1 MRVVVDLEV
10 FPSSAGSPHDVDQY
24 SAALVE
30 SMLSHAGHHQIEVVV
45 NHSSEELVEDLQGK
59 FPGLFRQ
66 GAFRVSR
73 VPFLE
78 ADQTNPDWR
87 RSAAELVRE
96 HALLQLKPHVILCAP
111 LTGPAR
117 ALLISRVSRLSVPTA
132 VALSGLPSSNG
143 LHTSD
148 RIGAGL
154 AVSRN
159 GGQVKQRW
167 QSEPELILTV
177 SESRKRL
184 LVSALELPP
193 DRITVVPLG
202 VDRQSRV
209 ALSGAQAWAV
219 RKRFSIPDDF
229 ILLMP
234 GESSHGIERLLEA
247 YALLSRDLRRVN
259 RLVIAG
265 SVEREANCFFQI
277 ARASG
282 LGDGELMVAGDATD
296 DEVAALCNSCKL
308 ILLSDSEDGAA
319 QPALQAMSCGTP
331 VVGPDQ
337 ARIREILGAGD
348 ALFDPTSARLASE
361 KISEALTSPGFR
373 EKLKRNGSEQAQR
386 LYRQEGARRSFEVLE
401 QLYESRLAEPK
412 PFPSSPKR
420 RRMAYVSPVPPE
432 RSGIADY
439 SAELLPELAEY
450 YDITLITNVS
460 QIADPF
466 LDRKLRRQSFTEFE
480 KSGRDYDRI
489 LYHIGNS
496 PFHVQ
501 IPSLLERH
509 PGTVVLHDFFLS
521 HLFNKLESLD
531 GVSLWRNLYLSHGYP
546 GLMARAREGSE
557 AALWAHPCNLAVLQ
571 HAAGIIVHS
580 EHIVH
585 MARQWFGISTDGWK
599 VIPQLRRIAGG
610 MNRQEARKALGI
622 PRDTFLV
629 CSFGFLSEAKFN
641 DLVFRSWLGSSLS
654 RQEDCCLVFVGG
666 DGAGRPY
673 QDNVF
678 PSSHIRA
685 TGYVSKEEYELYLA
699 GADVGVQLRSELS
712 RGETPRSVLDC
723 MAYGMATVVS
733 SHPSLTDLPSDC
745 VLRTSASGSEQE
757 LIAALERLY
766 REPGY
771 RAELGRRAHEYVKAT
786 RTPAVV
792 ARQYAEAIEEA
803 ASNHPV
809 SVTNR
814 IVLKT
819 AELVAN
825 ASPSN
830 EELGTIASCIAESSG
845 VAGIRQLF
853 VDISILVAVGDYRT
867 GIQRVT
873 RAILA
878 YLLENPPAGYRVEP
892 VFRRHMDTYRYARR
906 FVGNYLGLEGFNLED
921 APVAVNPGDVF
932 LGLDW
937 DAGIA
942 IDDRAANWL
951 LHHRQRGMR
960 TVFTI
965 YDLLPL
971 HHPEW
976 FKPDMQSVF
985 PGWLSRICRLADS
998 FACISRVVADDL
1010 AEWFEEHSALATRA
1024 CDIGYFQL
1032 GSDIESS
1039 WASRGLSLDDQ
1050 KLLDNLKGREVLLMV
1065 GTVEPRK
1072 GHSQALSALEHL
1084 WTAGES
1090 LSLVICGHEG
1100 WMVDS
1105 IAKRLRSHPELGCRL
1120 FWLEQASDEALLQLY
1135 STASALLMASD
1146 GEGFGLPLVEAA
1158 RHALPIITRDLPVFR
1173 EVVGENAIYFS
1184 GSDSTQL
1191 AEALRRWLQLYR
1203 RGQHPTPSMPPT
1215 WEQSTQQLLQITLNG
1230 TAYKRWQGRT
1240 AVYPGHLAR
1249 NDDECGNG
1257 TAEHLFRDSSTHFT
1271 ASHGALRDCSKSL

>member
-1 MRVVVDLEV
+1 MRVVVDLEA
-10 FPSSAGSPHDVDQY
+10 FPASAGCPNDIDQY

-30 SMLSHAGHHQIEVVV
+30 SMVSHAGHHQIEVIIS
-45 NHSSEELVEDLQGK
+45 HSSEELVEDLQSR
-59 FPGLFRQ
+59 FPALFRK
-66 GAFRVSR
+66 GAFHVSR

-78 ADQTNPDWR
+78 ADQADTDWR

-96 HALLQLKPHVILCAP
+96 HALLQLKPDIILRAP
-111 LTGPAR
+111 ITAPAR
-117 ALLISRVSRLSVPTA
+117 ALLISQLRQLNVPTA
-132 VALSGLPSSNG
+132 VALSLLPSPSG
-143 LHTSD
+143 LHMRE
-148 RIGAGL
+148 RIGTGL
-154 AVSRN
+154 AVSPN
-159 GGQVKQRW
+159 GGRVKPHW
-167 QSEPELILTV
+167 QCEPELVLTA

-184 LVSALELPP
+184 LVSALDIPP
-193 DRITVVPLG
+193 GRITVVPLG
-202 VDRQSRV
+202 VDRPSGL
-209 ALSGAQAWAV
+209 ALSKAQALAL

-229 ILLMP
+229 ILVIT
-234 GESSHGIERLLEA
+234 GGSSHAIERVLEA
-247 YALLSRDLRRVN
+247 YGLLPRDLRQGN

-265 SVEREANCFFQI
+265 PTGRNANCFFQI

-296 DEVAALCNSCKL
+296 DEVAVLCDSCKL
-308 ILLSDSEDGAA
+308 VLLSGSEGRAA
-319 QPALQAMSCGTP
+319 QHAAQAMSCGTP
-331 VVGPDQ
+331 VVGPDH
-337 ARIREILGAGD
+337 APIRAILGPGD

-361 KISEALTSPGFR
+361 KIYDALTSPGFR
-373 EKLKRNGSEQAQR
+373 EKLKLDGSEQASR
-386 LYRQEGARRSFEVLE
+386 FYRQECARRSFEALA
-401 QLYESRLAEPK
+401 QSHESRLAEPK
-412 PFPSSPKR
+412 PLAFPAKR

-450 YDITLITNVS
+450 YDITLITDLS
-460 QIADPF
+460 DIADPF
-466 LDRKLRRQSFTEFE
+466 LAQKFRRLSFKEFE
-480 KSGRDYDRI
+480 KSARDYDRI

-509 PGTVVLHDFFLS
+509 PGTLVLHDFFLS
-521 HLFNKLESLD
+521 HLFNKLESMD

-546 GLMARAREGSE
+546 GLMARVREGSE
-557 AALWAHPCNLAVLQ
+557 AALWAHPCNLALLQ
-571 HAAGIIVHS
+571 HAAGIVVHS
-580 EHIVH
+580 EHVVH
-585 MARQWFGISTDGWK
+585 MARQWFGISAEGWT
-599 VIPQLRRIAGG
+599 VIPQLRRIPGAV
-610 MNRQEARKALGI
+610 NRQEARKALGI
-622 PRDTFLV
+622 PGDAFLV

-641 DLVFRSWLGSSLS
+641 DLVFQSWLGASLS
-654 RQEDCCLVFVGG
+654 RQPDCRLVFVGG

-673 QDNVF
+673 KDNVF

-723 MAYGMATVVS
+723 MAHGMATVVS
-733 SHPSLTDLPSDC
+733 AHPSLIDLPSDC
-745 VLRTSASGSEQE
+745 VLRTSATGSEQE

-771 RAELGRRAHEYVKAT
+771 RAELGRRAQEYVKAT
-786 RTPAVV
+786 RTPAVI
-792 ARQYAEAIEEA
+792 ARQYAEAVEEA

-809 SVTNR
+809 SLTDR

-819 AELVAN
+819 AKLVAN
-825 ASPSN
+825 GSPSN
-830 EELGTIASCIAESSG
+830 EELATIATCIAESSR
-845 VAGIRQLF
+845 VAAIRQLF
-853 VDISILVAVGDYRT
+853 VDVSILVAVGDYRT

-878 YLLENPPAGYRVEP
+878 YLLENPPGGYRVEP

-906 FVGNYLGLEGFNLED
+906 FVGNYLGLKGLNLED

-998 FACISRVVADDL
+998 FACISRAVADDL
-1010 AEWFEEHSALATRA
+1010 VEWLDQHSALATRA

-1039 WASRGLSLDDQ
+1039 WASRGLSLDDH

-1072 GHSQALSALEHL
+1072 GHGQALSALEHL

-1090 LSLVICGHEG
+1090 VSLVICGHEG

-1105 IAKRLRSHPELGCRL
+1105 IAKRLRSHPELGRRL
-1120 FWLEQASDEALLQLY
+1120 FWLEQASDEVLLQLY
-1135 STASALLMASD
+1135 STASALLMASQ

-1173 EVVGENAIYFS
+1173 EVVGEDAFYFPS
-1184 GSDSTQL
+1184 GDSTEL
-1191 AEALRRWLQLYR
+1191 AQALRRWLELYR
-1203 RGQHPTPSMPPT
+1203 RGQHPTPSVPPT
-1215 WEQSTQQLLQITLNG
+1215 WEQSTQELLQITLAG
-1230 TAYKRWQGRT
+1230 TAYKHWQGST
-1240 AVYPGHLAR
+1240 TLDAGHLAR
-1249 NDDECGNG
+1249 NAEECGNG
-1257 TAEHLFRDSSTHFT
+1257 TAPHLFQGSSAPYPAFHEV
-1271 ASHGALRDCSKSL
+1271 AADHSKSL